1 MFIELLTDFLGK
13 KAGERIHVAEAEAR
27 QLIAGG
33 IAKAVSDDPI
43 APLVTKAME
52 SALSGFTRGL
62 DTIVNE
68 TLKQFSQAQ
77 SMARKHAVPAIFGA
91 GGNGDPRKSFGD
103 WLLACARNDARY
115 LEKHYGSNFVA
126 WQTKAALGESSGATG
141 GYTVP
146 PEFFEQI
153 MTICSER
160 AFVVPM
166 ASASLQIPYLDIT
179 TTQSA
184 GVSPFF
190 GGVQMTWTAEA
201 QTRTETEPA

>member
-1 MFIELLTDFLGK
+1 MFVELLKEFLGK

-33 IAKAVSDDPI
+33 IAKAVGDDPI
-43 APLVTKAME
+43 GPLVTKAME

-68 TLKQFSQAQ
+68 TLKQFGEAQ
-77 SMARKHAVPAIFGA
+77 SLARKHAVPAIFGV

-126 WQTKAALGESSGATG
+126 WQTKAALGESSGVTG

-146 PEFFEQI
+146 PELFEQL
-153 MTICSER
+153 MTIVAEMAFIRPR
-160 AFVVPM
+160 AFVIPM
-166 ASASLQIPYLDIT
+166 AGASLQIPYLDIIA
-179 TTQSA
+179 SA
-184 GVSPFF
+184 ATSCCKIASSA
-190 GGVQMTWTAEA
+190 WKNS
-201 QTRTETEPA
+201 